1 LFCLDFRD
9 KNSPLSG
16 PLTDLARRDFL
27 PCGVASRE
35 VGNVRIRRW
44 LIGGALGAGALLLAL
59 AWMLRIVPPAEPE
72 LPGTWSDGS
81 LRWEGRERAWR
92 MYRPSWTAGGSAIV
106 MVLHGSMGDA
116 EDARAMT
123 AFEFERLA
131 EDVGFLRA
139 LVARLSDDFDA
150 DPNRVFATGISNG
163 GHMAIRLAL
172 EAPDLVQAIAP
183 IVAALPSGD
192 NLGCEPSGEGVAIFL
207 INGSED
213 PMNPYEGGRVALYGV
228 WGDRGTVHSTEE
240 TIAYFARISGYEGP
254 ALVRPLPDLRSD
266 DDSFIVEHRWA
277 EPERPE
283 IVLWAVMGGGH
294 TMPHPTFRW
303 PRLLGATNADTNAPE
318 AIWEFFDRSGSAVGP
333 KGKISQ
339 PNAER

>member
-1 LFCLDFRD
+1 M
-9 KNSPLSG
+9 
-16 PLTDLARRDFL
+16 
-27 PCGVASRE
+27 
-35 VGNVRIRRW
+35 RIRRW

-131 EDVGFLRA
+131 EEHGFLAVFPEGFERHWNGCRGQAPYSANTGDIDDVGFLRA